1 MIFVQEIIYLKFV
14 SISAFAPLV
23 GNPIGIASSVV
34 GLKNGTITAGIKKY
48 NSVIKK
54 KNMIALFPKTKLN
67 STEVLISRTLID
79 LYISHD
85 ELVSVNVL

>member
-48 NSVIKK
+48 NSVIQKK
-54 KNMIALFPKTKLN
+54 KYD
-67 STEVLISRTLID
+67 SV
-79 LYISHD
+79 
-85 ELVSVNVL
+85 VSKN

>member
-14 SISAFAPLV
+14 SISAFAPLA

-34 GLKNGTITAGIKKY
+34 GLKNSTITAGIKKY

-54 KNMIALFPKTKLN
+54 KKYD
-67 STEVLISRTLID
+67 SV
-79 LYISHD
+79 
-85 ELVSVNVL
+85 VSKN

>member
-1 MIFVQEIIYLKFV
+1 
-14 SISAFAPLV
+14 
-23 GNPIGIASSVV
+23 
-34 GLKNGTITAGIKKY
+34 
-48 NSVIKK
+48 
-54 KNMIALFPKTKLN
+54 MIALFPKTKLN

>member
-54 KNMIALFPKTKLN
+54 KKYD
-67 STEVLISRTLID
+67 SV
-79 LYISHD
+79 
-85 ELVSVNVL
+85 VSKN